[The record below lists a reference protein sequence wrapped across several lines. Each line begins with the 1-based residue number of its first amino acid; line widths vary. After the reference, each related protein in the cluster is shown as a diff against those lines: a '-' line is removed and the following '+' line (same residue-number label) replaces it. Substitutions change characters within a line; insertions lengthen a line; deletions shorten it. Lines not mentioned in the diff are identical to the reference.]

1 MTSLYAIASLLAGP
15 GIGNTAHRAA
25 LGLWRAGLLRRIVAL
40 GHEATPIAAE
50 RIVDVR
56 FVPRRA
62 LWFFEDKR
70 YYRLKNRHFDRVCRQ
85 YIDRPHRVVHL
96 WNSQAT
102 GAARLAR
109 RLGKRLVIDRASTH
123 IRTQTRLLVEAYERA
138 GLRYEPTYAETVARC
153 VEEYELADIVLTP
166 SPRSYESFAA
176 EGCDMRR
183 IVRCPFGIDLENN
196 APRVRPPERFR
207 ALFVGQLGV
216 RKGILTLLAAWDR
229 AGIDGELLLVGGEE
243 PVIAPRLR
251 PWRER
256 RDVRFLG
263 FRRDVPDLM
272 RAASVFVFPT
282 VEEGSALVTY
292 EAMAA
297 GLPLITTDEAGSV
310 ARADR
315 EALFVAPHD
324 TDGLA
329 AALTRAAERPEA
341 MASLGLAARRRVE
354 QFPWS
359 AYGDRVALVHRMLAE
374 DATTPEVKAAVETE
388 NNDR

>member
-25 LGLWRAGLLRRIVAL
+25 LGLWRAGLLDRLVAL
-40 GHEATPIAAE
+40 GHETTPIDEA

-56 FVPRRA
+56 FLPRRA
-62 LWFFEDKR
+62 LWFFDDKR
-70 YYRLKNRHFDRVCRQ
+70 YYRLKNRRFDRICRR
-85 YIDRPHRVVHL
+85 YIDGPHRVVHL

-109 RLGKRLVIDRASTH
+109 RLGKKLVIDRASTH

-138 GLRYEPTYAETVARC
+138 GLRYEPTYAETIERC

-166 SPRSYESFAA
+166 SPRSYDSFAA
-176 EGCDMRR
+176 EGCDLDRV
-183 IVRCPFGIDLENN
+183 VRCPFGIDLEDR
-196 APRVRPPERFR
+196 APRERPPERFR

-216 RKGILTLLAAWDR
+216 RKGILTLLEAWDR
-229 AGIDGELLLVGGEE
+229 AGLDGELLLVGGEE
-243 PVIAPRLR
+243 EAIAARLR
-251 PWRER
+251 PWRNR

-263 FRRDVPDLM
+263 FRRDVPELM

-282 VEEGSALVTY
+282 IEEGSALVTY

-297 GLPLITTDEAGSV
+297 GLPMITTDEAGSV
-310 ARADR
+310 ARRDR

-324 TDGLA
+324 ADGLA
-329 AALTRAAERPEA
+329 AALTHAAENGEA
-341 MASLGLAARRRVE
+341 MRRLGLAARRRVE
-354 QFPWS
+354 KFPWS
-359 AYGDRVALVHRMLAE
+359 DYGGRVALVHHMAAAGATGPEIKVALA
-374 DATTPEVKAAVETE
+374 ARWPE
-388 NNDR
+388 R